1 MVGKEGTDSSFPI
14 DTLTL
19 TLTFHD
25 PEQSLIYQLHLLDT
39 SIIVGLHTPPRTIL
53 LHGIAYVSFNVFSR
67 GPLREVALEKKATSA
82 SSEVLHSVIH
92 PTSCVALHIFVSFSL
107 Q

>member
-25 PEQSLIYQLHLLDT
+25 PEQSLIYQLHWLDT
-39 SIIVGLHTPPRTIL
+39 LIIVGLHTPPRTVL
-53 LHGIAYVSFNVFSR
+53 LHGIACVSFNVFSR
-67 GPLREVALEKKATSA
+67 GPLREVALEKKQP
-82 SSEVLHSVIH
+82 VLR
-92 PTSCVALHIFVSFSL
+92 PKSCTVLFILLRV
-107 Q
+107 